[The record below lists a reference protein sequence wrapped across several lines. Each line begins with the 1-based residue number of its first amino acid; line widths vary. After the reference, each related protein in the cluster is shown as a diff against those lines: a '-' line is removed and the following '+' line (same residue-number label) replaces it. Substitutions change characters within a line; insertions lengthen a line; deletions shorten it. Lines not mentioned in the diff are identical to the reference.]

1 VNLSVAPYWGFLMP
15 RAGRFGADPR
25 HFQCVYVN
33 VSHGSSSPQSSR
45 GDTRVST
52 VRLTPEEPPALV
64 GEEVN
69 LAQHDL
75 DILALLLE
83 IGPAPLQPGEE
94 FLELFMFAARD
105 IV

>member
-1 VNLSVAPYWGFLMP
+1 L
-15 RAGRFGADPR
+15 
-25 HFQCVYVN
+25 
-33 VSHGSSSPQSSR
+33 PQSSR

-52 VRLTPEEPPALV
+52 VRFTPEEPPALV

-75 DILALLLE
+75 DILAVLLK

-94 FLELFMFAARD
+94 FLELFVFAA
-105 IV
+105 